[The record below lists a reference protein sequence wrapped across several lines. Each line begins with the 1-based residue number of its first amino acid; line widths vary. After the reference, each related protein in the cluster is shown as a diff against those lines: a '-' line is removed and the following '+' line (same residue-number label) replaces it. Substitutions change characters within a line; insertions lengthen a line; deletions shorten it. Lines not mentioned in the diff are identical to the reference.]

1 MLPWQQGLLM
11 CHPILFHPTL
21 SHPIY
26 IILSYFTLSPG
37 WKWNFWGG
45 GITSIFL
52 SIENLA
58 FKFSTP
64 THVQARVSLSYL
76 LMVRQE
82 AIHTSPPPPASLV
95 LRRAGVITCLLP
107 VAVHARWRSL
117 PGEWRICSRDCRAD
131 NCSTL
136 AGEGGSTHYQGSCET
151 TQLWRFHAGFFFYW
165 WNFQDAPTLP
175 LISRTPICPLRV
187 ARGHDI
193 SWFKIK
199 SRECKDHC

>member
-1 MLPWQQGLLM
+1 MSSHTIPSYPFPSYLHYFILLY
-11 CHPILFHPTL
+11 PIAWLKMKFL
-21 SHPIY
+21 R
-26 IILSYFTLSPG
+26 
-37 WKWNFWGG
+37 GG
-45 GITSIFL
+45 EKKITSIFL

-58 FKFSTP
+58 IKFSTP
-64 THVQARVSLSYL
+64 THVQARASLSYL

-95 LRRAGVITCLLP
+95 LRRAPGVITCLLP